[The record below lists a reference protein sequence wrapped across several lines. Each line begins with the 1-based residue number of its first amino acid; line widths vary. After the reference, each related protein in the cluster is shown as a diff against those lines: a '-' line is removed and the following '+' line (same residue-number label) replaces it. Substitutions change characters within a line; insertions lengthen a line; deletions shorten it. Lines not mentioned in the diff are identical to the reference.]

1 MPRTEREPELQAE
14 PPLRLARFGHVALTV
29 RDLERATRFYT
40 ELLGLAVS
48 DRLTYPAGGA
58 IAEGVWLR
66 CGSDHHCLALFST
79 AAVPGAPDPFGLHH
93 LAFEVPEYA
102 DLLGA
107 HRRLLALGAWH
118 EARFGGP
125 GWQVRV
131 YLRDPDGN
139 LVELYWDMDRIGWDG
154 RARPYVPIQV
164 IPDLAEFDVAAYLA
178 LKASHGHGAAGA

>member
-1 MPRTEREPELQAE
+1 MPSTGPEPERRAE
-14 PPLRLARFGHVALTV
+14 PPLRLARLGHVALAV

-48 DRLTYPAGGA
+48 DRLAYPAGGA
-58 IAEGVWLR
+58 VAEGVWLR
-66 CGSDHHCLALFST
+66 CGSDHHCLALFSI
-79 AAVPGAPDPFGLHH
+79 AALPGEPDPFGLHH

-102 DLLGA
+102 DLLAA
-107 HRRLLALGAWH
+107 HGRLLALDAWH

-125 GWQVRV
+125 GWQIRV

-139 LVELYWDMDRIGWDG
+139 LVELYWDMDRVGWDG

-164 IPDLAEFDVAAYLA
+164 IPDLAAFDLAAYLA
-178 LKASHGHGAAGA
+178 LKASHGHGTGA